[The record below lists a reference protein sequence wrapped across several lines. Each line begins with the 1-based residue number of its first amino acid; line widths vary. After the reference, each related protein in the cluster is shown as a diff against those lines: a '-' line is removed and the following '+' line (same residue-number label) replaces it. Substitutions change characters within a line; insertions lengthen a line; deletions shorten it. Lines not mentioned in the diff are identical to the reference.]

1 MDLQHLISTINYYAD
16 NSDYAS
22 ARRHIEDNLEILR
35 DKRVLLKNNAREIL
49 KFLLE
54 QKESGKNQLSRKEMK
69 IIYTVN
75 HYAND
80 LSVRGI
86 RLIINE
92 NLELFKKKEA
102 ICLLNTNAKIILEG
116 MGVIEKS

>member
-49 KFLLE
+49 
-54 QKESGKNQLSRKEMK
+54 
-69 IIYTVN
+69 T
-75 HYAND
+75 
-80 LSVRGI
+80 
-86 RLIINE
+86 
-92 NLELFKKKEA
+92 
-102 ICLLNTNAKIILEG
+102 
-116 MGVIEKS
+116 